1 MLWGLCIA
9 MFVALVGWGPT
20 YFGWSD
26 PDGKIQLAIKASK
39 IGVKLKIES
48 SWKV

>member
-9 MFVALVGWGPT
+9 MFVALVGWGGD

-26 PDGKIQLAIKASK
+26 PGGKIQLAIITTFILGIICGYKTKA
-39 IGVKLKIES
+39 
-48 SWKV
+48 